1 MAGEGTQSRL
11 NAAAS
16 GTLTTEIP
24 MRRWL
29 STTAIL
35 FGGLMLTTVV
45 IQFAAIGVL
54 DISSGRLFASCGVA
68 AAQAIAVAALLR
80 YADGRQ

>member
-1 MAGEGTQSRL
+1 
-11 NAAAS
+11 
-16 GTLTTEIP
+16 

-35 FGGLMLTTVV
+35 FGGLMLTTVA
-45 IQFAAIGVL
+45 IQFAVIGVL

-68 AAQAIAVAALLR
+68 AAQAIAVVAVLR
-80 YADGRQ
+80 NADGKQ